1 MRCNAC
7 ELELILTGVVQDS
20 ALGFERHSFICPE
33 CNSRVDRAV
42 FMRVDRAVFMRNGRE
57 EDVASMPMHLA
68 PSIVPAST
76 VQEEHNAAPGTL
88 SRLISRLLRY
98 KL

>member
-33 CNSRVDRAV
+33 CNS
-42 FMRVDRAVFMRNGRE
+42 RVDRAVFMRNGRE

>member
-1 MRCNAC
+1 MRCKGC
-7 ELELILTGVVQDS
+7 ELELVLTSVVQD
-20 ALGFERHSFICPE
+20 APPGFERHSFICPE
-33 CNSRVDRAV
+33 CNARAARV
-42 FMRVDRAVFMRNGRE
+42 VFMRNGRE

-76 VQEEHNAAPGTL
+76 VQEEHNAPPGIL
-88 SRLISRLLRY
+88 GRLMSRLLRY